1 MAEMVT
7 DYLEGDMPW
16 HHRIPAW
23 LHLRACDACTAY
35 FQQMRQTIAL
45 LRGGLTQTLSESEAS
60 LILNSAD
67 RPDRP

>member
-16 HHRIPAW
+16 HRRIPAW
-23 LHLRACDACTAY
+23 LHLRACGACTAY
-35 FQQMRQTIAL
+35 FRQMRQTIAL
-45 LRGGLTQTLSESEAS
+45 LRGGFTQTLPESEVS
-60 LILNSAD
+60 SILDSAD